1 MRSADRNPSDR
12 VRCQSPSQQQRGR
25 GHSERGHRVKPSVPH
40 KTKRKTGQLKTGL
53 LLRVTGRKRMKDSE
67 NRKEGKTCRLTLI
80 HQLINTTQRARFV
93 DHNKKTAYFLVIRSV
108 RAKPKATTSAKN
120 TKTSQIPVKC

>member
-1 MRSADRNPSDR
+1 M
-12 VRCQSPSQQQRGR
+12 
-25 GHSERGHRVKPSVPH
+25 KPSVPH

-93 DHNKKTAYFLVIRSV
+93 DHNKKVKFLAKQNIR
-108 RAKPKATTSAKN
+108 
-120 TKTSQIPVKC
+120 